1 MESVSTGADM
11 VSTWVPSLGWGRG
24 IGEGVG
30 SWAAQQV
37 TSVLH
42 QVGQVTRLS
51 KSGVVTSEIQA
62 DNKFLRG
69 AWDAIWDPY
78 LLISYAISETQAPLS
93 CLGVFAKAF
102 MDLPGAWSLRGG
114 SEQRGSEGM
123 ARETSRALRCS
134 REENR
139 TGT

>member
-1 MESVSTGADM
+1 MGSVSTGADM
-11 VSTWVPSLGWGRG
+11 VSTWVPSLGWGWEL
-24 IGEGVG
+24 GEGVG
-30 SWAAQQV
+30 LWAAQQV

-42 QVGQVTRLS
+42 QVTRLS

-78 LLISYAISETQAPLS
+78 LLINYAISETQAPLS
-93 CLGVFAKAF
+93 CLGVFAEAF
-102 MDLPGAWSLRGG
+102 MGLPGAWSLKGG